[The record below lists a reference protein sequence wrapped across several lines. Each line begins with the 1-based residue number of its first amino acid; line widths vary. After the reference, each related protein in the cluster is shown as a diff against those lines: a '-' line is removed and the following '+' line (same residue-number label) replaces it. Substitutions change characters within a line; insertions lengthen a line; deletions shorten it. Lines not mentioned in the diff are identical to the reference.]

1 MFYFFTKSYKWSR
14 KLPFRILPREYHT
27 FIFFKFNARPLTST
41 LSTSLLQSSFKLI
54 FTPEKLL
61 LDIII
66 LASSAYRMNLAIF
79 EIWGMSLMYIM
90 KNNGPNMLPWGTPY
104 SMCFTF
110 SEDQYLSYLHHRSLV
125 NSDFLIVFSLV
136 VSRYLCQIPLGMVW
150 NE

>member
-1 MFYFFTKSYKWSR
+1 MEQKTTFQNFAASRISY
-14 KLPFRILPREYHT
+14 IY
-27 FIFFKFNARPLTST
+27 FFKFNARPLTST
-41 LSTSLLQSSFKLI
+41 HSTSLLQSSFKLI